1 MKKIIT
7 ILAVLATLLGGLAA
21 AAPAQAATTWD
32 CDTTGVA
39 QCTGTLG
46 GIGDAWE
53 TFDAQDPAVDYHSAT
68 EPRDLKYYK
77 TYTNVYPSY
86 PAGSAIVLKSVN
98 IPHTWHVFVYFT
110 A

>member
-7 ILAVLATLLGGLAA
+7 ILAVLATLLGGLAV
-21 AAPAQAATTWD
+21 AAPASAATTWD

-39 QCTGTLG
+39 QCTGTLN

-53 TFDAQDPAVDYHSAT
+53 SFDAQDPAIDYHSAT
-68 EPRDLKYYK
+68 EPRDLRYYK
-77 TYTNVYPSY
+77 TYTGTYPMY
-86 PAGSAIVLKSVN
+86 PAGSAKVIKSVN
-98 IPHTWHVFVYFT
+98 LASTWHVFVYFT